1 MMIEQIIN
9 QLRVERHAKRWT
21 LDDLADKSGISK
33 KHICNIE
40 NGKTRPSMDT
50 LSKIAE
56 ALGIK
61 ISVQLTGGTVA
72 VGEQLMAAGE

>member
-50 LSKIAE
+50 LGKIAE

-72 VGEQLMAAGE
+72 AADQLMAAGE